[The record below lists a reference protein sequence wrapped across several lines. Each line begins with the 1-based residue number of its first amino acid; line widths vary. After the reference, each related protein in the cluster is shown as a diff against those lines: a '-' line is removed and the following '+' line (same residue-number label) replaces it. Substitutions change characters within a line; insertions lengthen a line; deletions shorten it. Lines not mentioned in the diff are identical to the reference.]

1 MESEMQRRNI
11 LKSVMS
17 AMALAGLMG
26 ATTGARAEK
35 TGDERAR
42 TPPRGSYVEARDGTE
57 LYWRSWGEGAPV
69 LFVAAWG
76 LPSDAWQYQM
86 IRLADEGLRCVAF
99 DRRGHGRSTD
109 PGQGY
114 DIDTL
119 ADDIASM
126 IAALDLRDVTLVGHS
141 LGCAEIVRYISRHGA
156 AKVKRVVLVAPVT
169 PFLTKTPDNPD
180 GLDRTAAEAARI
192 AFRHD
197 FAGILDAN
205 ARPFVMPD
213 TPQAT
218 IAWIEAMMTRTS
230 LKALVECNRAVNEVD
245 FRKELPA
252 IGVPVLIVQGDADMS
267 APLALTGR
275 KTAALIPGSV
285 LKVYEGA
292 PHGLIFTHVD
302 RLNGDLLSFAGKRA
316 T

>member
-1 MESEMQRRNI
+1 MQRRNI

-17 AMALAGLMG
+17 VAALAGLMG
-26 ATTGARAEK
+26 AARGARAEK
-35 TGDERAR
+35 TGDERTR
-42 TPPRGSYVEARDGTE
+42 TPVRGSYIEARDGTE

-119 ADDIASM
+119 ADDIAGV
-126 IAALDLRDVTLVGHS
+126 IAALDLHDVTLVGHS
-141 LGCAEIVRYISRHGA
+141 LGCAEIVRYFSRHGA

-180 GLDRTAAEAARI
+180 GLDRTAAEAART

-213 TPQAT
+213 TSQAT

-230 LKALVECNRAVNEVD
+230 LKALVECNRAVTEVD
-245 FRKELPA
+245 LRKELPE

-275 KTAALIPGSV
+275 RTAALIPGST

-302 RLNGDLLSFAGKRA
+302 RLNIDLLSFAGKRA